1 MTLKLVEE
9 STFYMSEE
17 EVRRDFEYRKVGIHY
32 AFNNYC
38 HDVSHVLAL
47 REEVLKDYPS
57 MSDKDME
64 VWTLSR
70 DETIRHANF
79 TTLFVRIPIEDYL
92 KLRKEGA
99 LFIR

>member
-1 MTLKLVEE
+1 MTIKLVQEN
-9 STFYMSEE
+9 TFFMTEA
-17 EVRRDFEYRKVGIHY
+17 EVRKAYKYGKVGIHY
-32 AFNNYC
+32 AFNNYG

-70 DETIRHANF
+70 DETIRHASF
-79 TTLFVRIPIEDYL
+79 TTLFVGIPIEDYL

-99 LFIR
+99 FEIR